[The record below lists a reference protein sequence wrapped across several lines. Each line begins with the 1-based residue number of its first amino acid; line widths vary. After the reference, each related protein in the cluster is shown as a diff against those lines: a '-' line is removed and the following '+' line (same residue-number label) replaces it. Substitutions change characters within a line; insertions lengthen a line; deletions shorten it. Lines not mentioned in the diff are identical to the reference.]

1 MHPTAFTALVRS
13 ACNLPGSRKEAAMK
27 NSKEFRS
34 VGDAMARIDI
44 CMMQTVGEH
53 GVNTRPMS
61 NNGDVEYDG
70 DNWFFARADSTKVG
84 EILEDDRVHLT
95 FADNDDASYISV
107 WGSGEIVDDV
117 DLKKELWHDALERW
131 FSNGPE
137 DPDVTLIKV
146 SANRI
151 QTWGRM
157 GDHVLE

>member
-1 MHPTAFTALVRS
+1 
-13 ACNLPGSRKEAAMK
+13 MK
-27 NSKEFRS
+27 DSKEFRA
-34 VGDAMARIDI
+34 VGDVMAKIDF

-61 NNGDVEYDG
+61 NNGEVEYDG
-70 DNWFFARADSTKVG
+70 DNWFFARRDSTKVG
-84 EILEDDRVHLT
+84 EILADDRVHLT
-95 FADNDDASYISV
+95 FADNEGANFIAV

-117 DLKKELWHDALERW
+117 GLKKELWQESLGRW
-131 FSNGPE
+131 FENGPE
-137 DPDVTLIKV
+137 DPEVTLIKV